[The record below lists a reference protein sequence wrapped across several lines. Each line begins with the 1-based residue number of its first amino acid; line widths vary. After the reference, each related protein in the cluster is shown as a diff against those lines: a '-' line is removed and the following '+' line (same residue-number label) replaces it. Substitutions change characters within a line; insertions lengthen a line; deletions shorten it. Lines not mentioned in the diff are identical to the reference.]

1 MTAIKIAEAGI
12 NHNSYLASA
21 LELCDIANRA
31 GADVVKFQRRFPELS
46 VPKTEW
52 LKPKQTP
59 WDTVEPYIDYKSRLE
74 FSQEQ
79 YREIDQ
85 HCKAIGI
92 PWTASVWD
100 IPSLENM
107 REFDVP
113 FLKIPSAKL
122 TNDELLTECA
132 NSGRPIVL
140 SCGMSTENEVDHAVN
155 IIVDVLGAS
164 LLHCHSTYPSPDE
177 EQNLSLIPKM
187 RERYGLPIG
196 YSSHSVS
203 PFVPL
208 AAVSRYGAVAIEVH
222 ITKHRET
229 KGTDHAASLE
239 PHGLELLVREIN
251 RLDALHG
258 DGQRRLWK
266 SEIPTMLKLRGA

>member
-1 MTAIKIAEAGI
+1 MATITAEAGL
-12 NHNSYLASA
+12 NHNSFLASA
-21 LELCDIANRA
+21 LELCDIARHA
-31 GADVVKFQRRFPELS
+31 GADVVKFQRRVPEIS
-46 VPKTEW
+46 VPRTEW
-52 LKPKQTP
+52 ATPKSTP
-59 WDTVEPYIDYKSRLE
+59 WGTIEPYLEYKKKIEL
-74 FSQEQ
+74 SQEQ
-79 YREIDQ
+79 YREISQ
-85 HCKAIGI
+85 HCKDIGI

-100 IPSLENM
+100 LPSLDNM

-113 FLKIPSAKL
+113 FIKLPSAKL
-122 TNDELLTECA
+122 TNDELLLACA
-132 NSGRPIVL
+132 DSGSPIVL
-140 SCGMSTENEVDHAVN
+140 SCGMSTEKEVDHAVSL
-155 IIVDVLGAS
+155 IRDVPGAS
-164 LLHCHSTYPSPDE
+164 LLHCHSTYPSPGE

-187 RERYGLPIG
+187 RERYGLPVG

-222 ITKHRET
+222 ITKHREA

-258 DGQRRLWK
+258 DGQRRLWT
-266 SEIPTMLKLRGA
+266 SEIPTRLKLRGV